1 MKDSFV
7 DIITIRRKVFT
18 DIAKLAYED
27 ADLSK
32 LNKEIYKL
40 LPGEMATY
48 RESIFR
54 ERAVIGERLRMALG
68 LSARTAA
75 ETGAVS
81 DGIEKIDVDR
91 RVYTPPLVEV
101 IKIACEACPGRRI
114 LVTDNCR
121 KCLAHPC
128 VNVCPV
134 GAVSI
139 GKERAV
145 IDQEKCIKCGRCV
158 KACPYNAIVDT
169 DRPCAAACG
178 VDAIGSDYLDRA
190 EIDPD
195 KCVAC
200 GACITA
206 CPFGAIAD
214 KSEIYQLIRSI
225 KRHDNVYA
233 IIAPSFVSQ
242 FGSLVSPAQ
251 IFEAIRALGIRDVV
265 EVGMGADLTTLN
277 EAVEFMEHVPEQK
290 PFLGTSCCYSWKL
303 MVQKM
308 FPEQDPYISESST
321 PMVYTARQIKEK
333 HPGAKVVF
341 IGPCL
346 SKKLEALQDHVK
358 DYVDFV
364 ITFEELMGMFIA
376 RGIEPSE
383 LETSSEPDDASA
395 TGRAYAYSGGVAE
408 AVEKRIHEID
418 PEFEVRSEG
427 VEGLHDCVKLMKT
440 AKAGLKDGMLLE
452 GMACV
457 GGCIGGPGTLMPT
470 KRAKRNIQKF
480 AKASHFASPADNPH
494 LSERDKPHFSE
505 TESKTESEKESG
517 EE

>member
-1 MKDSFV
+1 MKDSFI
-7 DIITIRRKVFT
+7 DIITIRRKVFA
-18 DIAKLAYED
+18 DIARLAYED

-32 LNKEIYKL
+32 LNLEIYKL

-68 LSARTAA
+68 LNARTAA
-75 ETGAVS
+75 ETGAVTE
-81 DGIEKIDVDR
+81 GIEEIDVDR

-101 IKIACEACPGRRI
+101 IKIACEACPERH
-114 LVTDNCR
+114 LWVTNNCR

-128 VNVCPV
+128 VNVCPK

-139 GKERAV
+139 GKNAAV
-145 IDQEKCIKCGRCV
+145 IDQEKCIKCGRCMA
-158 KACPYNAIVDT
+158 ACPYHSIVET
-169 DRPCAAACG
+169 GRPCAAACG
-178 VDAIGSDYLDRA
+178 VKAIHSDYLNRA
-190 EIDPD
+190 EIDPE

-225 KRHDNVYA
+225 KEDEDVYG

-242 FGSLVSPAQ
+242 FGSLVKPAQ
-251 IFEAIRALGIRDVV
+251 IFEAIRALGIKDVV

-277 EAVEFMEHVPEQK
+277 EAAEFVKHVPDDK

-303 MVQKM
+303 MVRKM

-321 PMVYTARQIKEK
+321 PMVYTARQIKER
-333 HPGAKVVF
+333 HPDAKVVF

-346 SKKLEALQDHVK
+346 SKKLEALQPHVK

-364 ITFEELMGMFIA
+364 ITFEELMGMFVA

-383 LETSSEPDDASA
+383 LEPAREPDEASA
-395 TGRAYAYSGGVAE
+395 TGRAYAYAGGVAT
-408 AVEKRIHEID
+408 AVEKRVHEID
-418 PEFEVRSEG
+418 PDRKVEMEA
-427 VEGLHDCVKLMKT
+427 VEGLEDCVKLMRV
-440 AKAGLKDGMLLE
+440 AKAGRKNGMLLE

-457 GGCIGGPGTLMPT
+457 GGCIGGPGTLVPIN
-470 KRAKRNIQKF
+470 RAKKNVERF
-480 AKASHFASPADNPH
+480 AKESRFNSPADNTY
-494 LSERDKPHFSE
+494 LSDTDKP
-505 TESKTESEKESG
+505 KE
-517 EE
+517 